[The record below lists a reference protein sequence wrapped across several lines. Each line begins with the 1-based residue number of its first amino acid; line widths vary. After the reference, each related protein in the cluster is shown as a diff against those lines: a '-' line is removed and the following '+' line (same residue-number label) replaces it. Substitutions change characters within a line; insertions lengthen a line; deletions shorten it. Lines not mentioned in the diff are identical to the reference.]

1 MLLPHRELEWDT
13 GKCPENVIATIRSMT
28 EPTTSPW
35 KKETR
40 RLFWG
45 IVDSDS
51 FQIGLHIGAMMNYSM
66 TILIHGSVSLA
77 GQGSHLSLKLGLNEY
92 ARTFMGFW
100 FGGVAF
106 FFFISLLAVLLGPSK
121 SWVGPLTA
129 IGMFLF
135 ALIGVRIVFK
145 RQADR
150 AVAVL
155 REIFPE

>member
-51 FQIGLHIGAMMNYSM
+51 FQIGLHIGAMMNYSAV
-66 TILIHGSVSLA
+66 ILINGNVTLA
-77 GQGSHLSLKLGLNEY
+77 GNGSHLSLKLELNNY
-92 ARTFMGFW
+92 ARPFMRFW
-100 FGGVAF
+100 FGGVTF
-106 FFFISLLAVLLGPSK
+106 FFFVSLFAVLLGPTK
-121 SWVGPLTA
+121 SWGGPLTA
-129 IGMFLF
+129 LGMFLF
-135 ALIGVRIVFK
+135 AQIGVRIGFK

-150 AVAVL
+150 AEAVL
-155 REIFPE
+155 REIFPS